1 MSATKKWRARVWWKV
16 RYMPENEAPASEQG
30 ASPTV
35 GEAPSHLKTA
45 PPQSRRTAAGVAL
58 VLISAAGYGTQAIF
72 ARLAYAAG
80 VNVAT
85 LLLLRFTLSIALLWL
100 VLLLR
105 GRWRYAWVV
114 LARPKRMLKLLALGM
129 IFAGNSAAFFT
140 ALTYLHIAVVEL
152 LLYLYPGIVLMLSA
166 LFLRERL
173 SGMKIVALLLAL
185 AGSALT
191 VGPPGA
197 VALPGIA
204 GGRALLGLVIAASTG
219 LIYACY
225 IVWGARLTAGVP
237 ADVSGVVSMTGTTLV
252 FVAGALA
259 GDGASWQLSSE
270 AWPAIGA
277 VALFSTVIATSF
289 FLAGLERLGPG
300 RAAILATVEPV
311 VTLILATLVLHD
323 PPRWFQVVGGVLILL
338 AVVLAQLAPNVG
350 KRA

>member
-1 MSATKKWRARVWWKV
+1 M
-16 RYMPENEAPASEQG
+16 EDEAQHGEIG

-35 GEAPSHLKTA
+35 GEAPARLKGQMT
-45 PPQSRRTAAGVAL
+45 QTRRTAAGAAL
-58 VLISAAGYGTQAIF
+58 ILISAAGYGTQAIF

-85 LLLLRFTLSIALLWL
+85 LLLLRFVLSVVVLWL
-100 VLLLR
+100 ILLLR
-105 GRWRYAWVV
+105 GRWSHAWAV
-114 LARPKRMLKLLALGM
+114 LSRPGRMLKLLALGM

-152 LLYLYPGIVLMLSA
+152 LLYLYPGMVLLLSA
-166 LFLRERL
+166 LFLHERL
-173 SGMKIVALLLAL
+173 NAIKIAALALAL

-191 VGPPGA
+191 VGTPGS
-197 VALPGIA
+197 VALPGVV
-204 GGRALLGLVIAASTG
+204 GGKVVLGLAIAASTG

-225 IVWGARLTAGVP
+225 IVWGTRLTAGIP
-237 ADVSGVVSMTGTTLV
+237 ADVSGAISMTGTALV
-252 FVAGALA
+252 FAVGALA
-259 GDGASWQLSSE
+259 GDGASWQFSLE

-289 FLAGLERLGPG
+289 FLAGLERLGPS

-311 VTLILATLVLHD
+311 VTLLLATLVLHD
-323 PPRWFQVVGGVLILL
+323 PPRWFQAVGGVFILL
-338 AVVLAQLAPNVG
+338 AVVLTQLVPNEG